1 MKFAIKAL
9 TASVILACAGSA
21 MAQKGETVKVA
32 WIDPLGPD
40 GSAGIQSAQKPA
52 VRAEEINKSSASG

>member
-40 GSAGIQSAQKPA
+40 GSAGIQPAQKPA
-52 VRAEEINKSSASG
+52 VRG